1 MNVKVFYMIVRSDFY
16 SSIPVIKVML
26 STFLIEGFMRF
37 PSRIIFSAILLFF
50 TPFLFAADSSVKN
63 STTDQ
68 TDSNKIDRM
77 LQEIS
82 QLKNVNQ
89 QIMRKIQLLEKELAS
104 TLPQQKESRLVTPST
119 PTRPNQVNSVVSAK
133 KKEVK
138 VKKSPE
144 ASRSV
149 TDLEREVHTAFN
161 QTFSLELGFEY
172 AHFDQS
178 QLVLNGFLALDAI
191 FLGDISIDEI
201 EANILKTSVV
211 GRWGFSDRVQLSL
224 DVPYIYRETT
234 ARSGGA
240 ELGSRLVTQT
250 DVDDSNLGDISLGM
264 SYHLVAETKDWPD
277 IVLNVSVTAPTG
289 KEPYG
294 INLITDPD
302 GDNTNL
308 HIPDELPTGS
318 GVWSLSTGLSF
329 LTTTDP
335 AIIFANIAYTH
346 YFSEDFSD
354 LGSTPGAANEPGE
367 VKLGDSIQ
375 IGLGIA
381 FAINERTSY
390 SMSFTQRFFDEAEVT
405 PKGGRT
411 QKVIGSDTS
420 VGTFDVGVTYAL
432 TDRLSLVTNL
442 GLGLTND
449 SSDYKFGFR
458 LPYRF

>member
-1 MNVKVFYMIVRSDFY
+1 
-16 SSIPVIKVML
+16 
-26 STFLIEGFMRF
+26 MRF
-37 PSRIIFSAILLFF
+37 PNRIILSAMLMLPG
-50 TPFLFAADSSVKN
+50 TPLFAADSSVTKVITAQ
-63 STTDQ
+63 SDA
-68 TDSNKIDRM
+68 DKIARM
-77 LQEIS
+77 LQEIE

-89 QIMRKIQLLEKELAS
+89 QVMRKIQLLEKELAS
-104 TLPQQKESRLVTPST
+104 TLPQQEKAPVVTPST
-119 PTRPNQVNSVVSAK
+119 PTQPTQVNRVANSK
-133 KKEVK
+133 KKAVK
-138 VKKSPE
+138 VKKTPE

-201 EANILKTSVV
+201 EADIFKTSVV
-211 GRWGFSDRVQLSL
+211 GRWGFSDKIQLSL

-240 ELGSRLVTQT
+240 ELGSRLITEASI
-250 DVDDSNLGDISLGM
+250 DDSNLGDISLGM

-294 INLITDPD
+294 IDSITDPD

-308 HIPDELPTGS
+308 QIPDELPTGS

-346 YFSEDFSD
+346 YFAEDFSD

-411 QKVIGSDTS
+411 QTVIGSDTS

>member
-1 MNVKVFYMIVRSDFY
+1 MRFSNRI
-16 SSIPVIKVML
+16 ILGVML
-26 STFLIEGFMRF
+26 VLS
-37 PSRIIFSAILLFF
+37 SANVFSAD
-50 TPFLFAADSSVKN
+50 TSVAKGVATQSDAD
-63 STTDQ
+63 
-68 TDSNKIDRM
+68 KIARM
-77 LQEIS
+77 LKEIE

-89 QIMRKIQLLEKELAS
+89 QVLRQIQRLEKELVS
-104 TLPQQKESRLVTPST
+104 TLPQQKKAP
-119 PTRPNQVNSVVSAK
+119 VVSPSEPAPTK
-133 KKEVK
+133 QANRVASSKRKDVK
-138 VKKSPE
+138 VKKTPE

-191 FLGDISIDEI
+191 FLGEISIDEI
-201 EANILKTSVV
+201 ESDILKTSIV
-211 GRWGFSDRVQLSL
+211 GRWGFSDRIQLSL
-224 DVPYIYRETT
+224 DIPYIYRETT
-234 ARSGGA
+234 ARTGGA
-240 ELGSRLVTQT
+240 ELGSRLITET
-250 DVDDSNLGDISLGM
+250 GVDDSNLGDISLGM
-264 SYHLVAETKDWPD
+264 SYHLIAETKDWPD
-277 IVLNVSVTAPTG
+277 VVLNLSVTAPTG

-294 INLITDPD
+294 IDLIVDPD

-308 HIPDELPTGS
+308 QIPDELPTGS

-335 AIIFANIAYTH
+335 AILFANIAYTH
-346 YFSEDFSD
+346 YFEESFSD
-354 LGSTPGAANEPGE
+354 LGSTPGALDEPGDI
-367 VKLGDSIQ
+367 KLGDSIQ

-390 SMSFTQRFFDEAEVT
+390 SMSFTQRFFNEAEVT

-458 LPYRF
+458 FPYRF

>member
-1 MNVKVFYMIVRSDFY
+1 
-16 SSIPVIKVML
+16 
-26 STFLIEGFMRF
+26 
-37 PSRIIFSAILLFF
+37 
-50 TPFLFAADSSVKN
+50 
-63 STTDQ
+63 
-68 TDSNKIDRM
+68 M
-77 LQEIS
+77 LQV
-82 QLKNVNQ
+82 Q
-89 QIMRKIQLLEKELAS
+89 RLEQELTS
-104 TLPQQKESRLVTPST
+104 SLPQQARQP
-119 PTRPNQVNSVVSAK
+119 VVSAPVAPKPPK
-133 KKEVK
+133 KTNQVARVKKQPEK
-138 VKKSPE
+138 VKKTPE

-191 FLGDISIDEI
+191 FLGEISIDEI
-201 EANILKTSVV
+201 EADIFKTSVV
-211 GRWGFSDRVQLSL
+211 GRWGFSDKIQLSL

-240 ELGSRLVTQT
+240 ELGSRLITEAS
-250 DVDDSNLGDISLGM
+250 VDDSNLGDISLGL
-264 SYHLVAETKDWPD
+264 SYHLLAETRDRPD
-277 IVLNVSVTAPTG
+277 VVLNVSVTAPTG

-294 INLITDPD
+294 IDLIADPD

-318 GVWSLSTGLSF
+318 GVWALSTGLSF

-335 AIIFANIAYTH
+335 AILFANIAYTY
-346 YFSEDFSD
+346 YFEEGFSD
-354 LGSTPGAANEPGE
+354 LGSSPGAPNQPGE

-390 SMSFTQRFFDEAEVT
+390 SMSFTQRFFDEAEIT

-411 QKVIGSDTS
+411 QKVTGSDAS

-449 SSDYKFGFR
+449 SSDYKFSFR
-458 LPYRF
+458 FPYRF

>member
-1 MNVKVFYMIVRSDFY
+1 M
-16 SSIPVIKVML
+16 
-26 STFLIEGFMRF
+26 GF
-37 PSRIIFSAILLFF
+37 PGRIILAVLLALPVVSSAENLPSGTGPAVQSEANNI
-50 TPFLFAADSSVKN
+50 A
-63 STTDQ
+63 
-68 TDSNKIDRM
+68 RM
-77 LQEIS
+77 MREIE

-89 QIMRKIQLLEKELAS
+89 QVMRQIQRLEKELAS
-104 TLPQQKESRLVTPST
+104 TQPQQRVVPIASSPPPPAPLKQANPAASQPLAKLVKPVKQ
-119 PTRPNQVNSVVSAK
+119 PRP
-133 KKEVK
+133 
-138 VKKSPE
+138 VKKAPE

-201 EANILKTSVV
+201 ESDIFKTSVV
-211 GRWGFSDRVQLSL
+211 ARWGFSDRVQLSL

-240 ELGSRLVTQT
+240 ELGSRLVTET
-250 DVDDSNLGDISLGM
+250 NVDDSNLGDISLGM
-264 SYHLVAETKDWPD
+264 SYHLVAESKDWPD

-294 INLITDPD
+294 IDLIADPD

-318 GVWSLSTGLSF
+318 GLWSLSTGLSF

-335 AIIFANIAYTH
+335 AILFANIAYTY
-346 YFSEDFSD
+346 YFEEGFSD
-354 LGSTPGAANEPGE
+354 LGSMPGAANEPGD

-390 SMSFTQRFFDEAEVT
+390 SMSFTQRFFNEAEVT
-405 PKGGRT
+405 PQGGRT

-420 VGTFDVGVTYAL
+420 VGTFDIGVTYAL
-432 TDRLSLVTNL
+432 SNRLSLVTNL

>member
-1 MNVKVFYMIVRSDFY
+1 
-16 SSIPVIKVML
+16 
-26 STFLIEGFMRF
+26 MRL
-37 PSRIIFSAILLFF
+37 PNRIILGALLAFPGVTLYAEELPSGKVSAVQSE
-50 TPFLFAADSSVKN
+50 A
-63 STTDQ
+63 
-68 TDSNKIDRM
+68 NKIARM
-77 LQEIS
+77 MREIE
-82 QLKNVNQ
+82 QLKNVNLQ
-89 QIMRKIQLLEKELAS
+89 VMRQIQRLEQELAS
-104 TLPQQKESRLVTPST
+104 TQPKQRVAPVIST
-119 PTRPNQVNSVVSAK
+119 PPPSPPLKQTNPAASAQLAK
-133 KKEVK
+133 AALSDKQQAP
-138 VKKSPE
+138 VKKTPE

-201 EANILKTSVV
+201 ESDIFKTSVV
-211 GRWGFSDRVQLSL
+211 ARWGFSDRVQLSL
-224 DVPYIYRETT
+224 DIPYIYRETT

-240 ELGSRLVTQT
+240 ELGSRLVTET
-250 DVDDSNLGDISLGM
+250 SIDDSNLGDISLGM

-294 INLITDPD
+294 IDLIADPD

-308 HIPDELPTGS
+308 HISDELPTGS
-318 GVWSLSTGLSF
+318 GLWSLSTGLSF

-335 AIIFANIAYTH
+335 AILFANIAYTH
-346 YFSEDFSD
+346 YFEKNFSD
-354 LGSTPGAANEPGE
+354 LGSTPGAPNEPGE

-390 SMSFTQRFFDEAEVT
+390 SMSFTQRFFSEAEVT
-405 PKGGRT
+405 PKGGSA
-411 QKVIGSDTS
+411 QEVIGSDTS
-420 VGTFDVGVTYAL
+420 VGTFDIGVTYAL

>member
-1 MNVKVFYMIVRSDFY
+1 
-16 SSIPVIKVML
+16 
-26 STFLIEGFMRF
+26 MRF
-37 PSRIIFSAILLFF
+37 NNRIILGTMLALPCALS
-50 TPFLFAADSSVKN
+50 FAADTSMTNGLKTPSN
-63 STTDQ
+63 TD
-68 TDSNKIDRM
+68 KINRM
-77 LQEIS
+77 LQEIE
-82 QLKNVNQ
+82 QLKNVSQ
-89 QIMRKIQLLEKELAS
+89 QVMRQINRLEKELAS
-104 TLPQQKESRLVTPST
+104 TLTQENNTPVVATSAPVPPTQADKVASST
-119 PTRPNQVNSVVSAK
+119 K
-133 KKEVK
+133 KDRQ

-191 FLGDISIDEI
+191 FLGDISIDEV
-201 EANILKTSVV
+201 EADILKTSIV

-240 ELGSRLVTQT
+240 ELGSRLITET
-250 DVDDSNLGDISLGM
+250 SVDYSNLGDISLGM
-264 SYHLVAETKDWPD
+264 SYHLLAETKDRPD
-277 IVLNVSVTAPTG
+277 VVLNFSVTAPTG

-294 INLITDPD
+294 IDLIADPD

-308 HIPDELPTGS
+308 QIPDELPTGS
-318 GVWSLSTGLSF
+318 GVWYLSTGLSF
-329 LTTTDP
+329 LATTDP
-335 AIIFANIAYTH
+335 AILFANIAYTH
-346 YFSEDFSD
+346 YFEESFSD
-354 LGSTPGAANEPGE
+354 LGSTPGAANEPGD

-411 QKVIGSDTS
+411 QKVVGSDTS

-449 SSDYKFGFR
+449 SSDYRFSFR
-458 LPYRF
+458 FPYRF

>member
-1 MNVKVFYMIVRSDFY
+1 
-16 SSIPVIKVML
+16 
-26 STFLIEGFMRF
+26 MRF
-37 PSRIIFSAILLFF
+37 PNRIILGTILALPSAA
-50 TPFLFAADSSVKN
+50 LFAADTAVTKGAAVQS
-63 STTDQ
+63 
-68 TDSNKIDRM
+68 DSEKIARM
-77 LQEIS
+77 LQEIE

-89 QIMRKIQLLEKELAS
+89 QVMRQIQRLEKELAS
-104 TLPQQKESRLVTPST
+104 TLPQQRRAPVVTSPVPSA
-119 PTRPNQVNSVVSAK
+119 PEQVKRVASSK
-133 KKEVK
+133 KQEVK
-138 VKKSPE
+138 VKKTPE

-201 EANILKTSVV
+201 EADIFKTSVV

-294 INLITDPD
+294 IDLIADPD

-308 HIPDELPTGS
+308 QIPDELPTGS

-335 AIIFANIAYTH
+335 AILFANIAYTH
-346 YFSEDFSD
+346 YFAEDFSD
-354 LGSTPGAANEPGE
+354 LGSTLGAENQPGE
-367 VKLGDSIQ
+367 VNLGDSIQ

-411 QKVIGSDTS
+411 QEVIGSDTS